1 MKTFVRRASGAE
13 LSADFTEKETNERA
27 CSSRLRFAFSVYATI
42 FLPCL
47 RIFLEKR
54 NEGETE
60 RGSLELQRKYDAGA
74 SGVQAERME

>member
-13 LSADFTEKETNERA
+13 LSTDFTENETNEHPV
-27 CSSRLRFAFSVYATI
+27 SRLRSPFSVYATI

-54 NEGETE
+54 KGGETE
-60 RGSLELQRKYDAGA
+60 RERKFGT
-74 SGVQAERME
+74 